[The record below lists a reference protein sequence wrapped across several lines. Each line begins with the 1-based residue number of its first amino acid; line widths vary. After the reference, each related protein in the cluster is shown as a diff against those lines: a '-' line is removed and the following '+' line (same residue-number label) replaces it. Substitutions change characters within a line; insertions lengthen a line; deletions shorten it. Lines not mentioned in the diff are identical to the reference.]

1 MRTYPVSMLMKII
14 KEVTEKASQI
24 ESWEDSK
31 MSDILYDTFFT
42 KYGNSKLT
50 DKKFKEVLLTIVK
63 NKAKSTEI
71 QQFALQV
78 GL

>member
-1 MRTYPVSMLMKII
+1 
-14 KEVTEKASQI
+14 
-24 ESWEDSK
+24 